1 MKPFSMIVMAG
12 ALVLGSPLAM
22 AESPDIPGVWKVVPP
37 MKDAETAPARP
48 RANVRSN
55 TGSSSSDAS
64 GSAITPQFQP
74 AAPQEGKFGDTVG
87 TTGPS
92 WENQETR

>member
-1 MKPFSMIVMAG
+1 MKSFSMIVMAG

-48 RANVRSN
+48 RANVRST

-64 GSAITPQFQP
+64 GSEVAPQMLP
-74 AAPQEGKFGDTVG
+74 AAPQEGKLGDAVG

-92 WENQETR
+92 WENQESR